1 MKSIASIG
9 LLVALMAG
17 PAFAQAPTSTVEA
30 TPDPV
35 AALQALNT
43 EVAPQK
49 REFVQQQLAL
59 TEAEAKAFWPV
70 YDAHQAA
77 LGKLNERRVANIEA
91 YADVWNAAVTDD
103 KAIAAVATE
112 ALAIEKDEAALM
124 ERTYGK
130 LKGQVPV
137 VKAVRY
143 LQLESKL
150 RALIKVELAAR
161 IPYAH

>member
-1 MKSIASIG
+1 MKSIASTI
-9 LLVALMAG
+9 LLVALMVG
-17 PAFAQAPTSTVEA
+17 PAFAQAPAAGEA
-30 TPDPV
+30 ASDPV
-35 AALQALNT
+35 AALQAFNA
-43 EVAPQK
+43 EAAPKK

-77 LGKLNERRVANIEA
+77 LTRLNERRLANIEA
-91 YADVWNAAVTDD
+91 YAEVWNAAATDE

-112 ALAIEKDEAALM
+112 ALDIEKDEAALM
-124 ERTYGK
+124 EHTYGK

>member
-1 MKSIASIG
+1 MKSIASTV

-17 PAFAQAPTSTVEA
+17 PAFAQAPAAGEA
-30 TPDPV
+30 APDPV
-35 AALQALNT
+35 AALQAFNA
-43 EVAPQK
+43 EAAPKK
-49 REFVQQQLAL
+49 REFVQEQLAL

-77 LGKLNERRVANIEA
+77 LTKLNERRLANIGA
-91 YADVWNAAVTDD
+91 YADIWNAEATDE
-103 KAIAAVATE
+103 KAMAAVATE
-112 ALAIEKDEAALM
+112 ALDIEKDEAALM
-124 ERTYGK
+124 ETTYNK
-130 LKGQVPV
+130 LKGDVSV

>member
-1 MKSIASIG
+1 MKSIAGFG
-9 LLVALMAG
+9 LLLALAAG
-17 PAFAQAPTSTVEA
+17 TTFAQAPTPTGAEV
-30 TPDPV
+30 DPV
-35 AALQALNT
+35 AELQSLNA
-43 EVAPQK
+43 EVAPKK

-77 LGKLNERRVANIEA
+77 LGKLNERRLANIEA
-91 YADVWNAAVTDD
+91 YAEVWNAETTDD
-103 KAIAAVATE
+103 KAIAAVAAE
-112 ALAIEKDEAALM
+112 ALDIEKDEAALM
-124 ERTYGK
+124 ETTYGK
-130 LKGQVPV
+130 LKRGVPI